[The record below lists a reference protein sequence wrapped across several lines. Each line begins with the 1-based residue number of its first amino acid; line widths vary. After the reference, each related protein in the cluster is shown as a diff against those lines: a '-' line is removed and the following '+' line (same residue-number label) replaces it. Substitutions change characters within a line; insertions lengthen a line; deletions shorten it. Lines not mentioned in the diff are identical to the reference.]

1 MNSAS
6 SLPEPRVCWWAVAVC
21 GLIFALAAQPIA
33 RLPLWWD
40 EGGSVAYGSLPV
52 ATLIETIAREDVHPP
67 GYYLLLHAWMQM
79 AGTSPFAIRL
89 LSALCAP
96 LTAAVLVAL
105 GRRLLPHSPAALLAA
120 SGLALAGFGLHHFS
134 EARMYAPG
142 LLLAASSFLIPPVAE
157 RPSALLARVGLLLLG
172 ASLHYGFLVIVL
184 AQSLAGVGAG
194 LATRRWRAI
203 GLWVATGVAFALA
216 YSPWLVFALGGTA
229 GSDTRLGY
237 AALGDWFMAL
247 ALAATQI
254 AAGPQA
260 GLEGIALPAILISL
274 AVYAVWRLIGLAPQ
288 MDARRSVILALA
300 LSATGGIV
308 FASLFNYNP
317 DGVGVAPRLG
327 FAALPGLVMLAALG
341 VALLEGWRRWLTAGS
356 LAALMLGPALAVLT
370 RQHSPAEDFRPAAA
384 VLGQLAR
391 PGDAALVT
399 LHWQDG
405 YIESYAPQAPV
416 TLVRKVYSV
425 ETVKAFLDA
434 VRAKHPRAWIVNYQ
448 ASYGDPSDPL
458 YPLLESYGTLAY
470 HQTLGHF
477 ELALVDFA
485 TPSGTPREIALAGGG
500 TMQTRTV
507 AREAVPGDSLVLD
520 LSLADLPPG
529 RTVFVH
535 LGLPATAPIAQV
547 EAPVAP
553 RMRLG
558 LVLPAGTLPGAYQ
571 VYLGLYDPLTG
582 QRDALLAPTG
592 CDEPDRACVGT
603 VTVR

>member
-1 MNSAS
+1 M
-6 SLPEPRVCWWAVAVC
+6 AVC

-40 EGGSVAYGSLPV
+40 EGGSVAYGSLTV
-52 ATLIETIAREDVHPP
+52 VTLIETIAREDVHPP
-67 GYYLLLHAWMQM
+67 GYYLLLHAWMQV

-120 SGLALAGFGLHHFS
+120 SGLTLAGFGLHHFS

-157 RPSALLARVGLLLLG
+157 RPSASLARLGLLLLG
-172 ASLHYGFLVIVL
+172 ASLHYGFLVIAL
-184 AQSLAGVGAG
+184 AHGLAG
-194 LATRRWRAI
+194 LAASVAARRWRLI
-203 GLWVATGVAFALA
+203 GLWVVTGVTAALA
-216 YSPWLVFALGGTA
+216 YLPWLALALDGTA
-229 GSDTRLGY
+229 GNDTRLGF
-237 AALGDWFMAL
+237 AGPTDWLVAL

-254 AAGPQA
+254 VAGPQA
-260 GLEGIALPAILISL
+260 GLEMAALPAVLISL
-274 AVYAVWRLIGLAPQ
+274 AAYAVWRLIRPAPQ
-288 MDARRSVILALA
+288 TDARWSVILALA
-300 LSATGGIV
+300 LSAIGGIG

-327 FAALPGLVMLAALG
+327 FAALPGLVALAALG

-356 LAALMLGPALAVLT
+356 LAALMLGPTLGVLT
-370 RQHSPAEDFRPAAA
+370 RQHSPAEDFRPAAE

-391 PGDAALVT
+391 PGDAALLT

-405 YIESYAPQAPV
+405 YIESYAPQAPL

-425 ETVKAFLDA
+425 ETVEAFLDT
-434 VRAKHPRAWIVNYQ
+434 VRASHPRAWIVNYR
-448 ASYGDPSDPL
+448 AAYGDPSDPL
-458 YPLLESYGTLAY
+458 YPVLAAHATLAY
-470 HQTLGHF
+470 RQTFGNF
-477 ELALVDFA
+477 ELALIDFA
-485 TPSGTPREIALAGGG
+485 TPSGDPRESALAFGG
-500 TMQTRTV
+500 TIQTQTL
-507 AREAVPGDSLVLD
+507 ARDAVPGDSLVLD
-520 LSLADLPPG
+520 LRLVDVPPG

-547 EAPVAP
+547 EAPVAL
-553 RMRLG
+553 RLRLG
-558 LVLPAGTLPGAYQ
+558 LVLPSGTPPGAYQ